1 MVVGLSDVPEPQL
14 LLFLLFLCIY
24 LVTVG
29 GNLVILIVIS
39 CDRRLHTPMYFFLAN
54 LSVIDTVFSSVTVPN
69 LLFILATAQKSMSF
83 RGCITQLSFFQF
95 LVVAECYLLAVMA
108 YDRYVAICS
117 PLSYALIMSQ
127 SLRCRL
133 VATCWVSWVLS
144 SLHSTLHTSIISSL
158 DYCGA
163 NKINEHFCDQP
174 PLLSLSCSNPAGY
187 NIVVLTEGSFVA
199 VSPFIFVVISYSHIL
214 KTILNI
220 HSSSGRYQAFST
232 CSSHLTSVGLFFGAI
247 FFTYFYPS
255 SSGSVSEE
263 RPLSVVYSI
272 LTPLLNPFIYSLRN
286 QQVKRALK
294 KVTHHRLSINLILH
308 NCFSLGGLST
318 LT

>member
-1 MVVGLSDVPEPQL
+1 MESLQRANISSVTDFILLGLTQNPGQQSPLFAVFVIIYMVTL
-14 LLFLLFLCIY
+14 
-24 LVTVG
+24 T
-29 GNLVILIVIS
+29 GNSLIISLIVT
-39 CDRRLHTPMYFFLAN
+39 DQELQTPMYFFLGN
-54 LSVIDTVFSSVTVPN
+54 LSFVDICFSSVTAPLMLAH
-69 LLFILATAQKSMSF
+69 LLMDKKSISF
-83 RGCITQLSFFQF
+83 QGCMTQLFFF
-95 LVVAECYLLAVMA
+95 IWMAVMEWFLLAIMA
-108 YDRYVAICS
+108 YDRLIAIS
-117 PLSYALIMSQ
+117 NPLRYLSIIN
-127 SLRCRL
+127 RR
-133 VATCWVSWVLS
+133 TCLCLMGSSWVLS

-294 KVTHHRLSINLILH
+294 KVTHHRLSH
-308 NCFSLGGLST
+308 QKGM
-318 LT
+318 